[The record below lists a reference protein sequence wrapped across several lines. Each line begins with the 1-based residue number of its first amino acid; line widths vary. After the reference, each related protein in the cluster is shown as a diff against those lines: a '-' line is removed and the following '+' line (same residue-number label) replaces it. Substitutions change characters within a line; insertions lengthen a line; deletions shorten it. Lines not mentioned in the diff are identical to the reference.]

1 MKRTVVLIIL
11 LSMLTMAVTVH
22 AASPR
27 RTSKDVRRD
36 KQKTE
41 QQIARTQKQIQ
52 DNDRET
58 GRQLDR
64 LQSIEAGMALRSDT
78 IVQIKNKLDSVNR
91 AIKIHNDSIARLE
104 QQSETLKASYA
115 KTMRAIR
122 TRRQSM
128 SDISFIFSAG
138 TFSQAWRRIRYLR
151 EIAGSAD
158 RQARRIRESHTQL
171 IEAKAHLDTL
181 RHTHSTS
188 LARLNTA
195 QNALRAEKNSADKI
209 IKNLRAQGKSLGR
222 ELQRRRKQA
231 QDLQREL
238 DRIVEQEIRAAEE
251 RRR

>member
-11 LSMLTMAVTVH
+11 LSMLAISLTVL

-27 RTSKDVRRD
+27 RTSRDVRRD

-41 QQIARTQKQIQ
+41 QQIARTQKQIH

-115 KTMRAIR
+115 KTIRAIR
-122 TRRQSM
+122 
-128 SDISFIFSAG
+128 SFIS
-138 TFSQAWRRIRYLR
+138 
-151 EIAGSAD
+151 
-158 RQARRIRESHTQL
+158 
-171 IEAKAHLDTL
+171 K
-181 RHTHSTS
+181 
-188 LARLNTA
+188 
-195 QNALRAEKNSADKI
+195 
-209 IKNLRAQGKSLGR
+209 
-222 ELQRRRKQA
+222 
-231 QDLQREL
+231 
-238 DRIVEQEIRAAEE
+238 
-251 RRR
+251 